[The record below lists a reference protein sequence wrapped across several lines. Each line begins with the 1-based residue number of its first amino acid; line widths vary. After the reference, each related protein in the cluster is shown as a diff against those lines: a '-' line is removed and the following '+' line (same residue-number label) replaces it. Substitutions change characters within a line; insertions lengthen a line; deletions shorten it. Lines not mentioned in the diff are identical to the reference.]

1 MELGQDLLAN
11 VSVAHGIPEGL
22 AFEVAGLNATFSHE
36 QESLGRLF
44 GIYHVALPLEGTWG
58 WCLPFPP
65 LPLLTWCPALAAS
78 FQCVLVTNLVHT
90 IQPGLTTQPS
100 ALTALRGR
108 LERGRTERRA
118 QSLSGA
124 RATAVRTSRLPRS
137 ALLREAGPASLPP
150 RISSPAPPP
159 RVCNQGQLSP

>member
-90 IQPGLTTQPS
+90 IQPGLQNKETYLPS
-100 ALTALRGR
+100 QRLQSQGFSTWALGTFGTGSFFAMGTVLCPEGC
-108 LERGRTERRA
+108 LA
-118 QSLSGA
+118 
-124 RATAVRTSRLPRS
+124 
-137 ALLREAGPASLPP
+137 ASL
-150 RISSPAPPP
+150 AF
-159 RVCNQGQLSP
+159 VH